1 MSSMS
6 NGEYSWSK
14 FNGTYLL
21 NDRVQ
26 KELFFST
33 GKDTLSYDDVSYDLN
48 FIPNVYLYKDFSI
61 GNNIFGEIRV
71 KEPVFLMY
79 QTAAYVHFL
88 LDSVAV
94 YYSIKDFVPGLKPY
108 FINPHNYINNSI
120 NFEKEWMYIDGLRDI
135 DSRIINL
142 KQYRYIFEQVYDFD
156 LSGRKKTVSTMYG
169 FPFHSIRKNLLPTI
183 KENDNSPKKIYV
195 SRIDSN
201 NRSIKDIA
209 KFEMFLADKGFSLIK
224 LSGMKMEA
232 QLELFFNATDVISFS
247 GSGLTNTVF
256 CKPGTN
262 VLELNRSPDTY
273 TYNTWAKNCKTI
285 GINYTGFS
293 FLGDEN
299 NAFSYIEQIN
309 NQLNYIGDIF
319 S

>member
-1 MSSMS
+1 MS
-6 NGEYSWSK
+6 NMNGGEYSWSK
-14 FNGTYLL
+14 FNGAYLL
-21 NDRVQ
+21 NERVQ

-33 GKDTLSYDDVSYDLN
+33 DKDTLNYDDVANDLD
-48 FIPNVYLYKDFSI
+48 FLPNIYLYKNLSI
-61 GNNIFGEIRV
+61 GNNKFGEIRI

-79 QTAAYVHFL
+79 QTSAYVHFL

-94 YYSIKDFVPGLKPY
+94 YYSIRDFVPKLKPY
-108 FINPHNYINNSI
+108 ILNPHGYENTSI
-120 NFEKEWMYIDGLRDI
+120 NFDKEWMYIDGLRDI
-135 DSRIINL
+135 DSRVINL
-142 KQYRYIFEQVYDFD
+142 KRYRYVFEQVYDFD
-156 LSGRKKTVSTMYG
+156 LIGRKKTVSTMYD
-169 FPFHSIRKNLLPTI
+169 FPFNSVRKNLLPTI
-183 KENDNSPKKIYV
+183 KENDRSPKKIYV
-195 SRIDSN
+195 SRIDSQ

-256 CKPGTN
+256 CRPGTN

-285 GINYTGFS
+285 GINYCGFS
-293 FLGDEN
+293 FLGDEH
-299 NAFSYIEQIN
+299 NAFSYIKQIN
-309 NQLNYIGDIF
+309 DELNYIGEIF